1 MFTLE
6 DEDLIE
12 EILKKAK
19 KADLTVEYL
28 FIEKAKIQEKVIND
42 DQAYTMAFINFF
54 LDKGEKRDSF
64 IYFKELLNDELNFT
78 IKSYDYFNIDNLNF
92 EEYKY
97 GIVDKKKK
105 IKEYSSLNRKCFNE
119 LINTSRNLLIVGNN
133 FDIEKFK
140 EHEIFNE
147 WFQKFCN
154 K

>member
-1 MFTLE
+1 ME

-19 KADLTVEYL
+19 KADVTVEYL
-28 FIEKAKIQEKVIND
+28 FIEKAEVQEKVIND

-54 LDKGEKRDSF
+54 LDKGEHRDNF
-64 IYFKELLNDELNFT
+64 TYFKELLRDELNFT
-78 IKSYDYFNIDNLNF
+78 INSYDHFNITEVNL
-92 EEYKY
+92 EGYKY

-105 IKEYSSLNRKCFNE
+105 IKEYSTLNRKCFNE
-119 LINTSRNLLIVGNN
+119 LIKTSRNLLIVGTN

-140 EHEIFNE
+140 AHEIFTE

-154 K
+154 KT